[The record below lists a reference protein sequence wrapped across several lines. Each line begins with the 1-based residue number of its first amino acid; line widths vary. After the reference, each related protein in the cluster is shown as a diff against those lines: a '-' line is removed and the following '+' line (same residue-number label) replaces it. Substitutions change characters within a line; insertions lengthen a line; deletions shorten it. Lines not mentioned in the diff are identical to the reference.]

1 MEASQKRQRDPPHPQ
16 EDPDDDNMLEEII
29 LGEKRMQLSEILEEL
44 DEQTDEVLN
53 AYAET
58 TRLLKQQ
65 ALNHL
70 KALHEQHMARARLVV
85 LKPEVNNNAASEQ
98 AALNRVKAD
107 IDHIDD
113 NSLRDVN
120 HKASLVLTSEGNI
133 RFNTPEDR
141 RILNRQIIRSGLPA

>member
-1 MEASQKRQRDPPHPQ
+1 
-16 EDPDDDNMLEEII
+16 MLEEII
-29 LGEKRMQLSEILEEL
+29 LGEKRIKLSEILEEL

-53 AYAET
+53 AYAKT

-65 ALNHL
+65 TLSHL
-70 KALHEQHMARARLVV
+70 KALHDQHMARARLVV
-85 LKPEVNNNAASEQ
+85 LEPECTSFQQAPEQ

-120 HKASLVLTSEGNI
+120 QKASLVLTSEGNI

-141 RILNRQIIRSGLPA
+141 RNLNRQIIRSGLPS

>member
-1 MEASQKRQRDPPHPQ
+1 
-16 EDPDDDNMLEEII
+16 MLEEII
-29 LGEKRMQLSEILEEL
+29 LGEKRIKLSEILEEL

-53 AYAET
+53 TYAKT

-65 ALNHL
+65 TLSHL
-70 KALHEQHMARARLVV
+70 KALHDQHMARARLVV
-85 LKPEVNNNAASEQ
+85 LKPEVTIHQAPEQ

-120 HKASLVLTSEGNI
+120 QKASLVLTSEGNI

-141 RILNRQIIRSGLPA
+141 RNLNRQIIRSGLPS